1 MTINYTSGNDIIIP
15 TNNTTYRGLDGDDIY
30 IISQATPANSSLSII
45 DTTGKN
51 IIQLVDGLSIS
62 STNFTTD
69 ALRLILSNGSVIT
82 INGANEYLYEVGG
95 NITSGVTEEKK
106 SYSDF
111 SKLFGV
117 EQIPLN
123 RVVDGV
129 SNLTI
134 KNDSLILNNLFSWIE
149 KTPESIGLDAI
160 EVNELMDFVKVPGFN
175 TQAAIL
181 IQGNNIIAE

>member
-82 INGANEYLYEVGG
+82 INGANEYLYEV
-95 NITSGVTEEKK
+95 
-106 SYSDF
+106 
-111 SKLFGV
+111 
-117 EQIPLN
+117 
-123 RVVDGV
+123 
-129 SNLTI
+129 
-134 KNDSLILNNLFSWIE
+134 
-149 KTPESIGLDAI
+149 
-160 EVNELMDFVKVPGFN
+160 
-175 TQAAIL
+175 AA
-181 IQGNNIIAE
+181 